1 MVSETIYRSKIASPI
16 GPLVLVST
24 EKGLAAVGFGKG
36 AKHKIDTWIGRVF
49 CGAAIR
55 PGETSHQVFVRQLE
69 EYFAGRRRV
78 FHLKVDLR
86 GTEFQKNVW
95 SEVARIPHG
104 RTATYGEIA
113 HLLGRPLASRAV
125 GAANGANPVPIII
138 PCHRVIGAGGSLT
151 GYGGGLSRKRW
162 LLAHEGVLKADS
174 SVQMGLF
181 RA

>member
-1 MVSETIYRSKIASPI
+1 MVGETVYRSKISSPI

-36 AKHKIDTWIGRVF
+36 ANQKVDTWVGRIF
-49 CGAAIR
+49 GSATIR
-55 PGETSHQVFVRQLE
+55 PGESSHQVFVRQLE

-78 FHLKVDLR
+78 FHLKLDLR
-86 GTEFQKNVW
+86 GTDFQKSVW
-95 SEVARIPHG
+95 SEVARIPFG
-104 RTATYGEIA
+104 RTATYGDIA
-113 HLLGRPLASRAV
+113 HLLGRPSASRAV
-125 GAANGANPVPIII
+125 GAANGANPVSIII
-138 PCHRVIGAGGSLT
+138 PCHRVIGAGGALT
-151 GYGGGLSRKRW
+151 GYGGGLSRNRW

>member
-1 MVSETIYRSKIASPI
+1 MVDQTVYRSKIESPI

-36 AKHKIDTWIGRVF
+36 ARQKVDTWIGRVF
-49 CGAAIR
+49 RGVSIQPA
-55 PGETSHQVFVRQLE
+55 ETSHHVYGRQLE
-69 EYFAGRRRV
+69 EYFAGRRRI
-78 FHLKVDLR
+78 FHLKLDLR
-86 GTEFQKNVW
+86 GTEFQKAVW
-95 SEVARIPHG
+95 SEVARIPLG

-125 GAANGANPVPIII
+125 GAANGANPIPIII
-138 PCHRVIGAGGSLT
+138 PCHRVIGAGGALT

>member
-1 MVSETIYRSKIASPI
+1 MAGETIYRSKIDSPI
-16 GPLVLVST
+16 GPLALAST

-36 AKHKIDTWIGRVF
+36 AKQQIETWIGRVF
-49 CGAAIR
+49 SGAVIR
-55 PGETSHQVFVRQLE
+55 VGEASHHGFARQFE

-78 FHLKVDLR
+78 FHLKLDLR
-86 GTEFQKNVW
+86 GTEFQKVVW
-95 SEVARIPHG
+95 REVARIPFG

-138 PCHRVIGAGGSLT
+138 PCHRVIGAGGALT